1 MKKLLILLLFL
12 TGCAKTAEQ
21 AKPNTTGQTKP
32 TTTQPA
38 TEQAKSTT
46 SQAVKTSDKLTAK
59 ISANGDLLYHLPLLQ
74 GAKTSSGYD
83 FNFNYEKIKPFI
95 SSVDFAIANFEGTI
109 TVGKPYDGYPRFNA
123 PVQVADAIKNAGYDA
138 ITMANNHTIDFGI
151 AGMHST
157 YNVFSKNGFLVSGYH
172 KNNIPIKVVNGI
184 KVALLAYTE
193 NFNGLEGS
201 VPANQQYLLPY
212 LNESKVKKDIEE
224 AEKLADFTIV
234 YPHMG
239 VEYQLTPTARQ
250 KQLYHKMINW
260 GADAVFGNH
269 PHVLQPSEVVE
280 KDGLKKFIIYSMG
293 NLISNQRIET
303 LPNIQN
309 VKWTERGVIIEMQIS
324 KENNQTKIDF
334 VELHPTWVLKRFVNG
349 LPKHT
354 VLMTKDYLN
363 STNELTANEKQ
374 RVINTHK
381 EVLSHLKLPT
391 SIAKR

>member
-1 MKKLLILLLFL
+1 MKKLLIFLVLLA
-12 TGCAKTAEQ
+12 GCTKTTEQ
-21 AKPNTTGQTKP
+21 PKTNTTEQTKTVTQTTTKE
-32 TTTQPA
+32 TTTQTPKA
-38 TEQAKSTT
+38 SEKI
-46 SQAVKTSDKLTAK
+46 TAK
-59 ISANGDLLYHLPLLQ
+59 ISANGDLLYHLPLIH

-83 FNFNYEKIKPFI
+83 FNFNYEKIKNFI
-95 SSVDFAIANFEGTI
+95 SSVDFAIANFEGTV

-123 PVQVADAIKNAGYDA
+123 PVQVVDAIKNAGYDA
-138 ITMANNHTIDFGI
+138 ITMANNHTIDFGL

-157 YNVFSKNGFLVSGYH
+157 YNVFNKSGFLVSGYH

-184 KVALLAYTE
+184 KIALLAYTE
-193 NFNGLEGS
+193 NFNGLESS
-201 VPANQQYLLPY
+201 VPSNQQYLLPY

-239 VEYQLTPTARQ
+239 VEYQLTPTPRQ
-250 KQLYHKMINW
+250 KELYHKMVNW

-269 PHVLQPSEVVE
+269 PHVLQPTEVVE
-280 KDGLKKFIIYSMG
+280 KNGLKKFIIYSMG
-293 NLISNQRIET
+293 NLLSNQRIET
-303 LPNIQN
+303 LPGIQN

-349 LPKHT
+349 AAKHT

-363 STNELTANEKQ
+363 NTNELTANEKQ

-381 EVLSHLKLPT
+381 EVLSHLKLPS